1 MVFTRCHHYG
11 TMKSQKRTNDRQ
23 GVPGYTGFFMVIGW
37 IGLALSGCA
46 TQPLNQ
52 QGSNARPGV
61 RDPSVCRVE
70 LNEAPAKGEP
80 GRDVPHRSEARA
92 AAGLTGL
99 MGGIYAEALGVHQ
112 VVAGQP
118 EAKRTDPGPDTKD
131 CIN

>member
-1 MVFTRCHHYG
+1 
-11 TMKSQKRTNDRQ
+11 
-23 GVPGYTGFFMVIGW
+23 MVIGW
-37 IGLALSGCA
+37 ISLALSGCV
-46 TQPLNQ
+46 TQPLNH

-70 LNEAPAKGEP
+70 LNEALAKGEP

-112 VVAGQP
+112 VSIGQS
-118 EAKRTDPGPDTKD
+118 EAKQPGQEADTNPGQMRTPMNPIHAECHD
-131 CIN
+131 